1 MTLWLNLIQGN
12 KSILRPVDILIKPG
26 GIIYISNY
34 KAGMIY
40 RVIYKN
46 TENK

>member
-26 GIIYISNY
+26 GIIYIYDDKS
-34 KAGMIY
+34 GVIY